1 MSSSISRRHFI
12 ASLGA
17 VAAAS
22 TLPVDALAGIPQPSL
37 YPPVDLSYFDRPLT
51 SAPADIRF
59 GYAAITWNGKD
70 EQAIKDISEIGFRG
84 IQLRNNILKEYS
96 DRPKALRDLLDQH
109 HLEMV
114 ALSSGGV
121 VTNSGTEAG
130 EIAKHVANAKF
141 VHDVGGRYLQVT
153 DSARPKGRKPEAAD
167 FKELGRV
174 VTEIGKRAVDLGVP
188 VGYHNHMGSL
198 GEAPDEVDR
207 IMDAADPHYIKLELD
222 IAHYQQGGGDPAR
235 AIRQYHD
242 RLLFLHIKDVESLA
256 TGDERGRAYRW
267 VELGRGRVD
276 LPAVFAALK
285 ETKFRGWAVIEL
297 DSVPDKSKTP
307 KECASISK
315 KYVEEKLRMK
325 I

>member
-22 TLPVDALAGIPQPSL
+22 TLPVNSFGGIVDASL

-59 GYAAITWNGKD
+59 GYAAITWDGKD

-84 IQLRNNILKEYS
+84 IQLRNNILKEYG

-109 HLEMV
+109 HLELV

-121 VTNSGTEAG
+121 VITSGTEAS
-130 EIAKHVANAKF
+130 EIAKHVTNAKF
-141 VHDVGGRYLQVT
+141 VHDVGGHYLQVT
-153 DSARPKGRKPEAAD
+153 DSARPKNRQPEAGD
-167 FKELGRV
+167 FKQLGRIL
-174 VTEIGKRAVDLGVP
+174 TEIGKRSTDLGVAL
-188 VGYHNHMGSL
+188 GYHNHMASL
-198 GEAPDEVDR
+198 GESPAEVDA
-207 IMDAADPHYIKLELD
+207 IMSESDQRYVKLELD
-222 IAHYQQGGGDPAR
+222 IAHYQQGGGDPSK
-235 AIRQYHD
+235 AIRQYRD

-256 TGDERGRAYRW
+256 TPDNRGRVYRF
-267 VELGRGRVD
+267 VELGRGKVD

-285 ETKFRGWAVIEL
+285 DVRFRGWAVIEL
-297 DSVPDKSKTP
+297 DSVTDQSRGP
-307 KECASISK
+307 KESALISK
-315 KYVEEKLRMK
+315 KYLEEKLGMR

>member
-1 MSSSISRRHFI
+1 MSSSRRHFI
-12 ASLGA
+12 VGLGA
-17 VAAAS
+17 AVTAS
-22 TLPVDALAGIPQPSL
+22 ALPSKTLGRMWEPPL
-37 YPPVDLSYFDRPLT
+37 YPAMDLSYFAYPIT
-51 SAPADIRF
+51 AAPGLIRF
-59 GYAAITWNGKD
+59 GYAAITWNGND
-70 EQAIKDISEIGFRG
+70 AQAIKEISELGFSG
-84 IQLRNNILKEYS
+84 IQLRSNILKDYGE
-96 DRPKALRDLLDQH
+96 RPKALRDLLDQN

-121 VTNSGTEAG
+121 GIAPGSEND
-130 EIAKHVANAKF
+130 EIAKHVRNARF
-141 VHDVGGRYLQVT
+141 VHDVGGHYLQVT
-153 DSARPKGRKPEAAD
+153 DSARPKGRKPEATD
-167 FKELGRV
+167 FKQLGRV
-174 VTEIGKRAVDLGVP
+174 LTEIGKRAIDLGVP
-188 VGYHNHMGSL
+188 VGYHNHMASL

-207 IMDAADPHYIKLELD
+207 IMEAADPRYVKLELD

-235 AIRQYHD
+235 AIRHYHD

-256 TGDERGRAYRW
+256 TNDERGRAYRW

-285 ETKFRGWAVIEL
+285 DVKFRGWAVIEL

-307 KECASISK
+307 RECALISK